1 MLFVQILNIKDV
13 LSLIMLVNPFFFNDF
28 IAKNSPLDFKFVG
41 ANFTWCN
48 ACFGSARRFACLDR
62 CLVNLGWIYFFGFYL
77 VFYLSQIL
85 SDLAPLL
92 LSVRPRHSTRHKVF
106 LFETFWLEYLDCHSS
121 IHLAL
126 NFTPHSNLLHA
137 FSHLLSRTHHSLLCW
152 RSSSLSSLDRDIF
165 DLERHIHSL
174 ETKDMA
180 NPLFHITLGSDNP
193 SML

>member
-1 MLFVQILNIKDV
+1 MQWALWKE
-13 LSLIMLVNPFFFNDF
+13 LSCLSSLHIPYLIIGDFNAICSDSEHKGCSFTYYACKSVFFNDF

-48 ACFGSARRFACLDR
+48 DCFGSARRFACLDR
-62 CLVNLGWIYFFGFYL
+62 CLVNLGWIYFFDFYL

-126 NFTPHSNLLHA
+126 NFTPLQSASCLLP
-137 FSHLLSRTHHSLLCW
+137 FTQ
-152 RSSSLSSLDRDIF
+152 
-165 DLERHIHSL
+165 
-174 ETKDMA
+174 
-180 NPLFHITLGSDNP
+180 
-193 SML
+193 